1 MMNKKIIVLVGIL
14 FCGSFGV
21 TQTIQASV
29 ALTQQENVIYQ
40 GLVDTFKN
48 SMLSARDNTKINSE
62 ILNKQEQFL
71 KTQVTIKKSLW
82 PIILAASVKPTVA
95 MTLGAGNI
103 LRSFQEYVNKKRFG
117 FRYNDAGFFGGVGRL
132 LQKPGDLIY
141 DINNV
146 LGFNIVFTLVYTI
159 APAVAFYSM
168 YKKYS
173 SVVSQQQELEKIR
186 EIRDVLK
193 KFGQPA

>member
-1 MMNKKIIVLVGIL
+1 MNKKIIALVGIL
-14 FCGSFGV
+14 LYGSFGI
-21 TQTIQASV
+21 TQAIQAPI

-40 GLVDTFKN
+40 GLVDIFKN
-48 SMLSARDNTKINSE
+48 GTLSVRDNTKINND
-62 ILNKQEQFL
+62 ILKKQEQFL

-103 LRSFQEYVNKKRFG
+103 LRSFQEYVNKKKLG
-117 FRYNDAGFFGGVGRL
+117 LQYNDAGFFGNVGRL
-132 LQKPGDLIY
+132 LRKPADLMY
-141 DINNV
+141 DINQA

-186 EIRDVLK
+186 EIRDALK